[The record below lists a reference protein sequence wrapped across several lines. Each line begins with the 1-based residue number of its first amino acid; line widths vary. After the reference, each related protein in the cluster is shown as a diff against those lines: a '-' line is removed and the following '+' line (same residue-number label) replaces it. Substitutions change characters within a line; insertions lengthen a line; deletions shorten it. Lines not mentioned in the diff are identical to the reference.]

1 MQVSAEHLPSLLDG
15 MAAVAMRRARPSD
28 RPLANSGAP
37 ATGRPAS
44 QKVWEIRT
52 GAIVHRSRRRRIL
65 LLRLGKSL
73 YRASLKESRNLG
85 TAF

>member
-1 MQVSAEHLPSLLDG
+1 MQVSAEHLPSLLNG
-15 MAAVAMRRARPSD
+15 VAAVAMRRARPSV
-28 RPLANSGAP
+28 RLANSGAP